1 MPPLYRVR
9 TRKILLPLLC
19 SAAFLIFAISAVPA
33 DAPANN
39 RPEDILGFLNQ
50 TIVWYRLLG
59 SQQQLVNE
67 PSDSVFLSDNRQIA
81 DQVVRLSFEFAR
93 TTSQQLA
100 SQNPDNTTSPQN
112 QVNPTQYQNLVSNL
126 EKTKQKIADEEK
138 ELESFKHQLT
148 RATGKKRVV
157 LQASVA

>member
-1 MPPLYRVR
+1 MLPPYPARNRMVLRRRFLVVF
-9 TRKILLPLLC
+9 LLMFVA
-19 SAAFLIFAISAVPA
+19 SALPA
-33 DAPANN
+33 DAPAND
-39 RPEDILGFLNQ
+39 RPEDILSFLNQ
-50 TIVWYRLLG
+50 TIVWYRMLG
-59 SQQQLVNE
+59 SQQQLVTE

-126 EKTKQKIADEEK
+126 DKTN
-138 ELESFKHQLT
+138 
-148 RATGKKRVV
+148 
-157 LQASVA
+157 